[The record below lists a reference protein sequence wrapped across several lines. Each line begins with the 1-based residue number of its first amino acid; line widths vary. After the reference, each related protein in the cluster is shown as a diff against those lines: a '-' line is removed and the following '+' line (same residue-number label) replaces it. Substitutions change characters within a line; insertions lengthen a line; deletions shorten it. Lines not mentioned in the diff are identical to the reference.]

1 MGKCLQLL
9 NFYTEINMDQQVSSL
24 SNVSGNVS
32 EKHLG
37 TRKYYSS
44 PRSPLFMQFVFP
56 SKIQSEHTESL
67 PHPTRTASSLMHAK
81 YPGSSYP
88 ACVKGKHGPGREEKE
103 RHRELKAS
111 LGYTVSWRLAWAT
124 SWDSHVKTKIKIW
137 VYGSLVESLL
147 CIFWKSLCSFP
158 LLLTVF
164 TQSVVAFWAEEV
176 GCG

>member
-103 RHRELKAS
+103 RQS
-111 LGYTVSWRLAWAT
+111 QTPSTVYLFHLSTA
-124 SWDSHVKTKIKIW
+124 
-137 VYGSLVESLL
+137 GLL
-147 CIFWKSLCSFP
+147 HSGIFLNFLYHPS
-158 LLLTVF
+158 
-164 TQSVVAFWAEEV
+164 
-176 GCG
+176 CGRV